1 MNTVAGPRHSAG
13 TLEKTAMM
21 APARATG
28 PQERGIQTVRPVLRR
43 KTAVRGMTAGGR
55 AGVRLGL
62 MAMTVLS
69 VTIVQVVMTGHAA
82 MIVRAGMTA
91 VAVTTVRIGKVVR
104 IGRVSQTV
112 QIVQIALSARTG
124 LIGPIGPISR
134 GAKIATTV
142 RKDRA
147 GRTERIVEALLTSV
161 RAASAL
167 AIVVLA
173 SLQARVVTNPR
184 VYGFGT
190 DVFVCVAPTF
200 LAVKFRGG
208 LLPPPSVHD
217 SLSLHPTRNFWPG
230 MFLGSP

>member
-1 MNTVAGPRHSAG
+1 MMMNTVAGPRHTAG
-13 TLEKTAMM
+13 TLEKTAGMAAAR
-21 APARATG
+21 APAMVAD
-28 PQERGIQTVRPVLRR
+28 PQERGIQAVRPVLRR
-43 KTAVRGMTAGGR
+43 ETAVRGMTAGGR

-69 VTIVQVVMTGHAA
+69 VTIVPVVTTGLAA

-91 VAVTTVRIGKVVR
+91 ELGTTVRTGEAVR

-124 LIGPIGPISR
+124 LIGLISR
-134 GAKIATTV
+134 GAKIAITV

-147 GRTERIVEALLTSV
+147 GRTERTVAALRTTV

-167 AIVVLA
+167 ATIVQA
-173 SLQARVVTNPR
+173 SLQARVATNPR

-190 DVFVCVAPTF
+190 DVFVCAAPLF
-200 LAVKFRGG
+200 LVVKFRGG
-208 LLPPPSVHD
+208 FYPP
-217 SLSLHPTRNFWPG
+217 LCA
-230 MFLGSP
+230 

>member
-1 MNTVAGPRHSAG
+1 
-13 TLEKTAMM
+13 MM

-124 LIGPIGPISR
+124 LIGPISR
-134 GAKIATTV
+134 GAKIAITV

-173 SLQARVVTNPR
+173 SLQARVATNPR

-208 LLPPPSVHD
+208 LLPPPFSA
-217 SLSLHPTRNFWPG
+217 
-230 MFLGSP
+230 